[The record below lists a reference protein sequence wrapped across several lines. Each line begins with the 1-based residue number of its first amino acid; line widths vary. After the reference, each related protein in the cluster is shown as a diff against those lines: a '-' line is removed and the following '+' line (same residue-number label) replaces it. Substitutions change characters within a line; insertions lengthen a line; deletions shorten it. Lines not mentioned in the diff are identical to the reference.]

1 MQCDLLLDV
10 ILQSLVYVLLSCF
23 GLCSSLESVVI
34 VESVLTWLTLKDST
48 IIPSSYIIYSIP
60 VSLELERSN
69 VNQMNRYA
77 VLIVMLNV

>member
-1 MQCDLLLDV
+1 M
-10 ILQSLVYVLLSCF
+10 
-23 GLCSSLESVVI
+23 
-34 VESVLTWLTLKDST
+34 WLTLNDST